1 MTSTNQVLGPTSDF
15 NPFDPA
21 TRADPYGCYDR
32 LRETTPV
39 VRSSFLDSLWLLSRH
54 ADCMAVLRDP
64 RFSSQG
70 NMLPTAADTEE
81 ARAQSFLF
89 MDPPDHT
96 RLRSLV
102 SKAFTP
108 RVIEVLR
115 PKAQSFFETILDRL
129 MEAGECE
136 VVEDL
141 AYPLPIN
148 MITQLMGVPGSDEE
162 LFKTWSRPL
171 ARSLDPEFVLPPEF
185 VTARDTAVENFRG
198 YFVDLIKAR
207 RRQPGEDLLSALI
220 AAEEQGDRLS
230 EDELLATCVLLLV
243 AGHETTVNLIG
254 NGVLNMMRHR
264 DQWDRLV
271 DDPTLVNTAVEEVL
285 RFDPPVQFDG
295 RMATEDIALGDA
307 VIPKDHFAMLVLGAA
322 NRDPAV
328 FEQADQFDISRVT
341 ARHHLSFGFGIHHC
355 LGAPLARMEAQVA
368 FSSLVRRAPKM
379 RLATEEVTYRENFIL
394 RGLEALPLTLR

>member
-1 MTSTNQVLGPTSDF
+1 MASTNQILGPTSDF
-15 NPFDPA
+15 NPFDPE
-21 TRADPYGCYDR
+21 TRHDPYGRFDQ

-39 VRSSFLDSLWLLSRH
+39 VRSSLLDSLWLLSRH

-70 NMLPTAADTEE
+70 DMIPTAANTEE
-81 ARAQSFLF
+81 AKKQSFLF

-108 RVIEVLR
+108 RVVERLR
-115 PKAQSFFETILDRL
+115 PKAQRFFDVTLDRL

-171 ARSLDPEFVLPPEF
+171 ARSLDPEFVLPPDF
-185 VTARDTAVENFRG
+185 IAARDIAIENFRR
-198 YFVDLIKAR
+198 YFVDLIRDR
-207 RRQPGEDLLSALI
+207 RRRPGDDLLSALI
-220 AAEEQGDRLS
+220 TAEEQGDRLS
-230 EDELLATCVLLLV
+230 EDELLATCILLLV

-264 DQWDRLV
+264 DQWERLI

-295 RMATEDIALGDA
+295 RMATEDIEVGDA
-307 VIPKDHFAMLVLGAA
+307 VIPKNHFAMLVLGAA

-328 FEQADQFDISRVT
+328 FEHAGQFDISRVE

-368 FSSLVRRAPKM
+368 FAT
-379 RLATEEVTYRENFIL
+379 LAHRTPQMFLAADEVTYRENFIL